1 MSTSLER
8 SDDSVQIVDVWKEN
22 IKQEFDF
29 IIDAIKIYP
38 YVSLD
43 TKFSGS
49 LFTVRNYGAL
59 TGNLGLAK
67 LIQVG
72 LTLSNEN
79 GQCPMINGQRVCW
92 QFKFCEFIPKR
103 DPKSRDMIDALRDS
117 GMDLEKNQKDGV
129 TYSDFAELL
138 MSSGL
143 VMRDEVSW
151 ITFQGSS
158 HFGYLVKLLTAA
170 GKKNLP
176 ETEQEFMEILNFCFP
191 VFYDVKHLIRS
202 STNVNLHQHG
212 GGELEDVARFLE
224 VEERVGPAA
233 AGDQAGSDSLLTS
246 IVFNKLKHDP
256 QYFNGAIPETC
267 RGFLPGLAGLRG
279 VGGSKNRD
287 SGGKVGRGRLH
298 SCWLMG
304 AGLSRGLWGPRDT
317 ARAPCIAPDS
327 QPVTEWYQS
336 GTYFTVVCL
345 WSPTLGLVDLGTAPV
360 GLRGAGGSKSGDSG
374 GKVGH
379 GRLYSCWLVG
389 ASGSEECRTQVA
401 IQW

>member
-38 YVSLD
+38 YVPLD

-49 LFTVRNYGAL
+49 LFTVRNYGAM

-72 LTLSNEN
+72 LTLSNEMLEIV
-79 GQCPMINGQRVCW
+79 GTD
-92 QFKFCEFIPKR
+92 R

-117 GMDLEKNQKDGV
+117 GMDLEKNQKEGV
-129 TYSDFAELL
+129 KYSDFAELL

-176 ETEQEFMEILNFCFP
+176 ETEQEFMEILNYCFLI
-191 VFYDVKHLIRS
+191 FYDVKHLIRS

-233 AGDQAGSDSLLTS
+233 AADQAGSDSLLTS

-267 RGFLPGLAGLRG
+267 RGFLPGLAG
-279 VGGSKNRD
+279 
-287 SGGKVGRGRLH
+287 
-298 SCWLMG
+298 
-304 AGLSRGLWGPRDT
+304 
-317 ARAPCIAPDS
+317 
-327 QPVTEWYQS
+327 
-336 GTYFTVVCL
+336 
-345 WSPTLGLVDLGTAPV
+345 
-360 GLRGAGGSKSGDSG
+360 
-374 GKVGH
+374 
-379 GRLYSCWLVG
+379 
-389 ASGSEECRTQVA
+389 
-401 IQW
+401 IQL